1 MQEAITLFPESG
13 KEDDVANFLQGHL
26 YERRCTLL
34 IFAQL
39 PYLQCQ
45 GYVETLRDQLQP
57 VLAEAVKIRETTSRT
72 KKLSVNIEMSLCF
85 TCLFLSRAKLHILL
99 FLSTADKKDFDPV
112 ELKIMSEGRF
122 RKQIRMDLIR
132 VSAS

>member
-1 MQEAITLFPESG
+1 MEATTLFPESG

-45 GYVETLRDQLQP
+45 
-57 VLAEAVKIRETTSRT
+57 
-72 KKLSVNIEMSLCF
+72 
-85 TCLFLSRAKLHILL
+85 RAKLHILL

-112 ELKIMSEGRF
+112 ELKIMSESRF